1 MIMLKKILDQLLV
14 ASTLVTLV
22 SGFNLLPANARTIE
36 IGSPLAND
44 PLAVDG
50 RSGGSVDS
58 QDCGFI
64 GEKPHHIIKV
74 TERIDYMR
82 VTLLANGGE
91 PTLLVDGPDG
101 RFCVLADT
109 LTDGNPEISG
119 VWLPGTYSI
128 HIGDRTGGRHQF
140 TLEISQRD

>member
-1 MIMLKKILDQLLV
+1 MMFKKLLDKLLIT
-14 ASTLVTLV
+14 STLITLV
-22 SGFNLLPANARTIE
+22 GSVNLLAANAQTIE
-36 IGSPLAND
+36 IGSQLAQD

-50 RSGGSVDS
+50 HSGGSVDS

-64 GEKPHHIIKV
+64 GAKPHHVIKV

-109 LTDGNPEISG
+109 LADGNPEISG

-128 HIGDRTGGRHQF
+128 HVGDHTGGRHQF